1 MRGYSKMSDEER
13 QQITKLHST
22 PYDGYAVGNVTSNMT
37 PLSVY
42 DARNDKNGITVTNT
56 GNVTTYKNHKINER
70 YAKNLHYDEIDE
82 PYQFKSGGPV
92 DPFREEY
99 DTEENFDKIE
109 EDDVEMWKDVE
120 NPEVES
126 VEDLTESINNT
137 LKMFKKIQKY
147 N

>member
-22 PYDGYAVGNVTSNMT
+22 PYDGYAIGNVPSNMT

-42 DARNDKNGITVTNT
+42 DARNDKNGLTVTNT
-56 GNVTTYKNHKINER
+56 GNVTTYKNHQINER

-109 EDDVEMWKDVE
+109 EDDIEMWKDVE

-137 LKMFKKIQKY
+137 LKMIKKIQKY

>member
-13 QQITKLHST
+13 QQITKLHAT
-22 PYDGYAVGNVTSNMT
+22 PYNGYAVGNVPSNMT

-42 DARNDKNGITVTNT
+42 DATNDKNGITVTNT
-56 GNVTTYKNHKINER
+56 GNVTTYKNHNINER
-70 YAKNLHYDEIDE
+70 YAKNLHYDSIDE

-99 DTEENFDKIE
+99 DDENFE
-109 EDDVEMWKDVE
+109 EIDEDSVEMWKDVE

-126 VEDLTESINNT
+126 VEDLTESINKT
-137 LKMFKKIQKY
+137 LTMFKKFKTY